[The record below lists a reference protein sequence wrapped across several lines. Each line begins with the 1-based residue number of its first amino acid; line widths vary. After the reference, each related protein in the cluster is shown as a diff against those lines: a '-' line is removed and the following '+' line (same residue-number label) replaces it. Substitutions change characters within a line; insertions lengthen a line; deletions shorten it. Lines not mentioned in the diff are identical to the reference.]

1 MGSAITIMVRDFEDR
16 VVFDTVALVD
26 RIEVFVVRMTSEEF
40 NQEDIIL

>member
-1 MGSAITIMVRDFEDR
+1 MGSAITIIVRDFEDR

-26 RIEVFVVRMTSEEF
+26 RIEAFVVRMTSEEF